1 MVTQK
6 DTTDVVVDEYGDYSE
21 PVRGCYNVEDYEK
34 WFGDG
39 FSVNKL
45 YTHNTINEVIED
57 EDITIEEREDGWVYI
72 LNYKTT
78 IGRFK
83 IADADKAKA
92 DLDYGNHKIRYR
104 VVRTELDDQ
113 FHNHTHLYKTYS
125 TFDYVTLDE
134 YSELLDKFIVEGDD
148 IQLIASWRDADECPF
163 SLLVQAINHYWYVIK
178 KCASGTFATYKMTD
192 EERLELAKEEA
203 YKVSEDYYLPHF
215 DNNNVPNYDRI
226 EQDCHSEI
234 YDELYN
240 PKIVEQRKSIKSMAR
255 KIKRLKEQLDIFN
268 EFVNLDGKRRIDYD
282 VWLHSRKQQKAF
294 QQK

>member
-83 IADADKAKA
+83 IADAHKSKA
-92 DLDYGNHKIRYR
+92 DLDYGNYKIRYR
-104 VVRTELDDQ
+104 VVRTEWDDQ
-113 FHNHTHLYKTYS
+113 FYNHTHLWKPDS
-125 TFDYVTLDE
+125 TLDYVTLDE
-134 YSELLDKFIVEGDD
+134 YPELLDKFIVEGDD

-163 SLLVQAINHYWYVIK
+163 SLLVQAINHYWYVVRRR
-178 KCASGTFATYKMTD
+178 ASGLTYKMTD
-192 EERLELAKEEA
+192 EEKLELLKEEA
-203 YKVSEDYYLPHF
+203 YKVSTDYYLPQF
-215 DNNNVPNYDRI
+215 DDKVPNYDRI
-226 EQDCHSEI
+226 EQDCHYEV

-240 PKIVEQRKSIKSMAR
+240 PEIVEQRKSIKSMAR

-268 EFVNLDGKRRIDYD
+268 EYVNLPEDSRIDYT
-282 VWLHSRKQQKAF
+282 VWLQCRKQQKES
-294 QQK
+294 KC